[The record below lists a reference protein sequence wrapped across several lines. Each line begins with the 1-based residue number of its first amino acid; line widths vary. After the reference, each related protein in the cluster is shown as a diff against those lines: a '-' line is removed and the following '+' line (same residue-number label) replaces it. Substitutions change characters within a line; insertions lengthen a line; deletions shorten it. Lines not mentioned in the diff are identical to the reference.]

1 MAAGLQYIATGL
13 MVGGIYALIALAIVL
28 IYKATGI
35 FNFAIGNMMMVGAFV
50 CWSLMTQFGINP
62 WVAVLLAVGVGALIG
77 WAVNRFTMN
86 PLIGQP
92 ILAPV
97 MVTLALAYFFDGLTI
112 LLWGGSIRSL
122 PDFLP
127 GDRFHLG
134 PAVLSSDLMWAFLIA
149 ILVFGILVLFFQ
161 KSRVGLAMRATAESH
176 LVARAR
182 GIKVER
188 IFGITWAISAA
199 MAALCGIVLAAR
211 MGLEITISVVGL
223 KAFPAVIFGGM
234 ESILGAMVGGL
245 TVGLLENLAGGFIST
260 WFMEVTP
267 YIVLLLVLII
277 KPQGL
282 FGEKR
287 IERI

>member
-1 MAAGLQYIATGL
+1 MAAALQYVSTGL
-13 MVGGIYALIALAIVL
+13 MVGGIYALVALGIVL
-28 IYKATGI
+28 IYKATGV

-50 CWSLMTQFGINP
+50 CWSFMVRFGLNP
-62 WVAVLLAVGVGALIG
+62 WLAVALAVGVGALLG
-77 WAVNRFTMN
+77 WLVNQFTMR

-92 ILAPV
+92 VLAPV

-112 LLWGGSIRSL
+112 LIWGGSIRNF

-127 GDRFHLG
+127 GDRVHLG
-134 PAVLSSDLMWAFLIA
+134 PATISSDLMWAFLIA
-149 ILVFGILVLFFQ
+149 ILVFGVLVLFFQ
-161 KSRVGLAMRATAESH
+161 TSRTGLAMRATAESH

-182 GIKVER
+182 GINVER

-199 MAALCGIVLAAR
+199 MATLCGVFLAAR
-211 MGLEITISVVGL
+211 MGLEITISMVGL

-277 KPQGL
+277 RPQGL

>member
-1 MAAGLQYIATGL
+1 
-13 MVGGIYALIALAIVL
+13 
-28 IYKATGI
+28 
-35 FNFAIGNMMMVGAFV
+35 
-50 CWSLMTQFGINP
+50 
-62 WVAVLLAVGVGALIG
+62 
-77 WAVNRFTMN
+77 
-86 PLIGQP
+86 
-92 ILAPV
+92 
-97 MVTLALAYFFDGLTI
+97 
-112 LLWGGSIRSL
+112 
-122 PDFLP
+122 
-127 GDRFHLG
+127 
-134 PAVLSSDLMWAFLIA
+134 MWAFLMA

-188 IFGITWAISAA
+188 IFGITWAIAA
-199 MAALCGIVLAAR
+199 GMAALCGIFLAAR

>member
-13 MVGGIYALIALAIVL
+13 MVGGIYALVALAIVL

-50 CWSLMTQFGINP
+50 CWALMTQFGINP
-62 WVAVLLAVGVGALIG
+62 WIAVLLAVGAGALIG

>member
-127 GDRFHLG
+127 GDRFHLD